1 MKQMEHS
8 YKGEEKFL
16 VNDLKTIVSKA
27 RSKAFA
33 AVNYSLVERN
43 WRIGKRIV
51 EEEQNG
57 EARAEYG
64 KHIIE
69 VASAALTEEF
79 GKGFSETNLI
89 NFKKFFLLFKE
100 LEIHQTVSE
109 EFRKQVLH
117 LLPWS
122 HYERLIR
129 VEDKKAREWYAK
141 EAYEQGWSFRTL
153 NRNINTLYY
162 ERLLMSK
169 KKQPVVNEMQD
180 KTKAYQQDK
189 LEYIKSPVVLEF
201 LGLPEDT
208 SLAESKLETAIIN
221 NLEKFLMEMGKGYA
235 LVARQQ
241 HIRTE
246 ENDYYI
252 DLVFYNY
259 LIKSFILVDL
269 KVNRITYQDVGQ
281 MDMYLQMY
289 DKMKKGPDDNPTIGI
304 ILCTETD
311 SDVARYSTLAKNDQM
326 FAAKYKLYLPDKEDL
341 RREIERQKELYL
353 MAHPEE
359 TGISVTN
366 GYAQPDSCF
375 MFAYDLEQDKLLWR
389 SADQSYNSMNFVVKG
404 DVILCGYGFTAEDDY
419 LYQINRNTGEI
430 LDRLEL
436 KKMPDLL
443 VEQDG
448 KLYVHTYS
456 YDYVIDF

>member
-1 MKQMEHS
+1 MKQLNKKYNDEDNM
-8 YKGEEKFL
+8 L
-16 VNDLKTIVSKA
+16 VNDLRSIVSKA

-43 WRIGKRIV
+43 WRIGQRIV
-51 EEEQNG
+51 EQEQNG
-57 EARAEYG
+57 ASRAEYG
-64 KHIIE
+64 KHVIE

-79 GKGFSETNLI
+79 GKGFSETNI
-89 NFKKFFLLFKE
+89 MNFKKFYLKFKE
-100 LEIHQTVSE
+100 LTIPQTVSE
-109 EFRKQVLH
+109 EFKKQKQQTLSDESSLLPPKGQTPSAQFELH

-129 VEDKKAREWYAK
+129 VEDKKAREWYTK
-141 EAYEQGWSFRTL
+141 EAFEQGWSFRTL

-162 ERLLMSK
+162 ERLLMST
-169 KKQPVVNEMQD
+169 KKQPVVDEMQD

-359 TGISVTN
+359 N
-366 GYAQPDSCF
+366 
-375 MFAYDLEQDKLLWR
+375 EK
-389 SADQSYNSMNFVVKG
+389 
-404 DVILCGYGFTAEDDY
+404 E
-419 LYQINRNTGEI
+419 
-430 LDRLEL
+430 
-436 KKMPDLL
+436 
-443 VEQDG
+443 
-448 KLYVHTYS
+448 
-456 YDYVIDF
+456 

>member
-1 MKQMEHS
+1 MKEPGKK
-8 YKGEEKFL
+8 YNDEDNIL
-16 VNDLKTIVSKA
+16 VNDLRSIVSKA

-51 EEEQNG
+51 EQEQNG
-57 EARAEYG
+57 ASRAEYG
-64 KHIIE
+64 KHVIE
-69 VASAALTEEF
+69 IASAALTEEF
-79 GKGFSETNLI
+79 GKGFSYTNIANYKRFYLTFNNLQI
-89 NFKKFFLLFKE
+89 L
-100 LEIHQTVSE
+100 QTVSE
-109 EFRKQVLH
+109 EFKNQKHQTLSDESSLLPQKDQTQSIQSELR

-141 EAYEQGWSFRTL
+141 EAFEQGWSFRTL

-221 NLEKFLMEMGKGYA
+221 NLEIFLMEMGKGYA

-359 TGISVTN
+359 N
-366 GYAQPDSCF
+366 
-375 MFAYDLEQDKLLWR
+375 DK
-389 SADQSYNSMNFVVKG
+389 
-404 DVILCGYGFTAEDDY
+404 E
-419 LYQINRNTGEI
+419 
-430 LDRLEL
+430 
-436 KKMPDLL
+436 
-443 VEQDG
+443 
-448 KLYVHTYS
+448 
-456 YDYVIDF
+456 

>member
-1 MKQMEHS
+1 MKEPGKKYNDEDNM
-8 YKGEEKFL
+8 L
-16 VNDLKTIVSKA
+16 VNDLRSIVSKA

-43 WRIGKRIV
+43 WRIGQRIV

-57 EARAEYG
+57 ASRAEYG
-64 KHIIE
+64 KHVIE
-69 VASAALTEEF
+69 IASAALTEEF
-79 GKGFSETNLI
+79 GKGFSYTNIANYKRFYLTFNNLQI
-89 NFKKFFLLFKE
+89 L
-100 LEIHQTVSE
+100 QTVSE
-109 EFRKQVLH
+109 EFNNPIQQTLPAKSSAPHKEDKAESAQSELR

-141 EAYEQGWSFRTL
+141 EAFEQGWSFRTL

-169 KKQPVVNEMQD
+169 KKRPVVDEMQD

-359 TGISVTN
+359 N
-366 GYAQPDSCF
+366 
-375 MFAYDLEQDKLLWR
+375 DK
-389 SADQSYNSMNFVVKG
+389 
-404 DVILCGYGFTAEDDY
+404 E
-419 LYQINRNTGEI
+419 
-430 LDRLEL
+430 
-436 KKMPDLL
+436 
-443 VEQDG
+443 
-448 KLYVHTYS
+448 
-456 YDYVIDF
+456 

>member
-1 MKQMEHS
+1 MKQPRKKYNDEDNM
-8 YKGEEKFL
+8 L
-16 VNDLKTIVSKA
+16 VNDLRSIVSKA

-43 WRIGKRIV
+43 WRIGQRIV
-51 EEEQNG
+51 EQEQNG
-57 EARAEYG
+57 ASRAEYG
-64 KHIIE
+64 KHVIE
-69 VASAALTEEF
+69 IASAALTEEF
-79 GKGFSETNLI
+79 GKGFSETNI
-89 NFKKFFLLFKE
+89 MNFKKFYLKFKE
-100 LEIHQTVSE
+100 LTIPQTLSE
-109 EFRKQVLH
+109 EFKKQKHQTLSDESS
-117 LLPWS
+117 LLPQKGQTQSAQFELRLFPWS

-141 EAYEQGWSFRTL
+141 EAFEQGWSFRTL

-353 MAHPEE
+353 MTHPEE
-359 TGISVTN
+359 N
-366 GYAQPDSCF
+366 
-375 MFAYDLEQDKLLWR
+375 EK
-389 SADQSYNSMNFVVKG
+389 
-404 DVILCGYGFTAEDDY
+404 E
-419 LYQINRNTGEI
+419 
-430 LDRLEL
+430 
-436 KKMPDLL
+436 
-443 VEQDG
+443 
-448 KLYVHTYS
+448 
-456 YDYVIDF
+456 

>member
-1 MKQMEHS
+1 MKEP
-8 YKGEEKFL
+8 EKKYNDEDNML
-16 VNDLKTIVSKA
+16 VNDLRSIVSKA

-43 WRIGKRIV
+43 WRIGQRIV
-51 EEEQNG
+51 EQEQNG
-57 EARAEYG
+57 ASRAEYG
-64 KHIIE
+64 KHVIE
-69 VASAALTEEF
+69 VASAALTKEF
-79 GKGFSETNLI
+79 GKGFSETNI
-89 NFKKFFLLFKE
+89 MNFKKFYLKFKE
-100 LEIHQTVSE
+100 LTIPQTLSE
-109 EFRKQVLH
+109 EFKKQKQQTPSDESSLLPQKGLTPSAQFELR

-141 EAYEQGWSFRTL
+141 EAFEQGWSFRTL

-353 MAHPEE
+353 MAHPE
-359 TGISVTN
+359 GN
-366 GYAQPDSCF
+366 
-375 MFAYDLEQDKLLWR
+375 DK
-389 SADQSYNSMNFVVKG
+389 
-404 DVILCGYGFTAEDDY
+404 E
-419 LYQINRNTGEI
+419 
-430 LDRLEL
+430 
-436 KKMPDLL
+436 
-443 VEQDG
+443 
-448 KLYVHTYS
+448 
-456 YDYVIDF
+456 

>member
-1 MKQMEHS
+1 MNEPGKKYNDEDNM
-8 YKGEEKFL
+8 L
-16 VNDLKTIVSKA
+16 VNDLRSIVSKA

-43 WRIGKRIV
+43 WRIGQRIV
-51 EEEQNG
+51 EQEQNG
-57 EARAEYG
+57 ASRAEYG
-64 KHIIE
+64 KHVIE

-79 GKGFSETNLI
+79 GKGFSKTNIRSYRKFYLLFSDMGIQQAVPAELETQKQQAVPAIFTALVKEENQTHFTNLNI
-89 NFKKFFLLFKE
+89 
-100 LEIHQTVSE
+100 
-109 EFRKQVLH
+109 
-117 LLPWS
+117 LPWT

-129 VEDKKAREWYAK
+129 VEDKQAREWYAK
-141 EAYEQGWSFRTL
+141 EAFNEGWSYRTL

-162 ERLLMSK
+162 ERLLMST
-169 KKQPVVNEMQD
+169 KKQPVVDEMQD

-359 TGISVTN
+359 N
-366 GYAQPDSCF
+366 
-375 MFAYDLEQDKLLWR
+375 DK
-389 SADQSYNSMNFVVKG
+389 
-404 DVILCGYGFTAEDDY
+404 E
-419 LYQINRNTGEI
+419 
-430 LDRLEL
+430 
-436 KKMPDLL
+436 
-443 VEQDG
+443 
-448 KLYVHTYS
+448 
-456 YDYVIDF
+456 

>member
-1 MKQMEHS
+1 MKEPGKKYNDEDNM
-8 YKGEEKFL
+8 L
-16 VNDLKTIVSKA
+16 VNDLRSIVSKA

-43 WRIGKRIV
+43 WRIGQRIV
-51 EEEQNG
+51 EQEQNG
-57 EARAEYG
+57 ASRAEYG
-64 KHIIE
+64 KHVIE
-69 VASAALTEEF
+69 IASAALTEEF
-79 GKGFSETNLI
+79 GKGFSETNI
-89 NFKKFFLLFKE
+89 MNFKKFYLKFKE
-100 LEIHQTVSE
+100 LTIPQTVSE
-109 EFRKQVLH
+109 EFKKQKQQTLSDELSSH
-117 LLPWS
+117 FQKGQTPPAQFELRLLPWS

-129 VEDKKAREWYAK
+129 IEDKKAREWYAK
-141 EAYEQGWSFRTL
+141 EAFEQGWSFRTL

-289 DKMKKGPDDNPTIGI
+289 DKMKKGPDDNSTIGI

-311 SDVARYSTLAKNDQM
+311 SDVARYSTLAQNDQM

-359 TGISVTN
+359 N
-366 GYAQPDSCF
+366 
-375 MFAYDLEQDKLLWR
+375 DK
-389 SADQSYNSMNFVVKG
+389 
-404 DVILCGYGFTAEDDY
+404 E
-419 LYQINRNTGEI
+419 
-430 LDRLEL
+430 
-436 KKMPDLL
+436 
-443 VEQDG
+443 
-448 KLYVHTYS
+448 
-456 YDYVIDF
+456 

>member
-1 MKQMEHS
+1 MKEPGKKYNDEDNM
-8 YKGEEKFL
+8 L
-16 VNDLKTIVSKA
+16 VNDLRSIVSKA

-43 WRIGKRIV
+43 WRIGQRIV
-51 EEEQNG
+51 EQEQNG
-57 EARAEYG
+57 ASRAEYG
-64 KHIIE
+64 KHVIE
-69 VASAALTEEF
+69 IASAALTEEF
-79 GKGFSETNLI
+79 GKGFSYTNIANYKRFYLTFNNLQI
-89 NFKKFFLLFKE
+89 L
-100 LEIHQTVSE
+100 QTVSE
-109 EFRKQVLH
+109 EFKKQKHQTLSDASSLLPQKDQTQSTQSELR

-141 EAYEQGWSFRTL
+141 EAFEQGWSFRTL

-162 ERLLMSK
+162 ERLLMST
-169 KKQPVVNEMQD
+169 KKQPVVDEMQD

-269 KVNRITYQDVGQ
+269 KVNRITYQDEGQ

-359 TGISVTN
+359 S
-366 GYAQPDSCF
+366 
-375 MFAYDLEQDKLLWR
+375 DK
-389 SADQSYNSMNFVVKG
+389 
-404 DVILCGYGFTAEDDY
+404 E
-419 LYQINRNTGEI
+419 
-430 LDRLEL
+430 
-436 KKMPDLL
+436 
-443 VEQDG
+443 
-448 KLYVHTYS
+448 
-456 YDYVIDF
+456 

>member
-1 MKQMEHS
+1 MKQPRKKYNDEDNM
-8 YKGEEKFL
+8 L
-16 VNDLKTIVSKA
+16 VNDLRSIVSKA

-43 WRIGKRIV
+43 WRIGQRIV
-51 EEEQNG
+51 EQEQNG
-57 EARAEYG
+57 ASRAEYG
-64 KHIIE
+64 KHVIE

-79 GKGFSETNLI
+79 GKGFSETNI
-89 NFKKFFLLFKE
+89 MNFKKFYLKFKE
-100 LEIHQTVSE
+100 LTIPQTLSE
-109 EFRKQVLH
+109 EFKKQKHQTLSDESSLLPQKGQTQSAQFELR

-141 EAYEQGWSFRTL
+141 EAFEQGWSFRTL

-169 KKQPVVNEMQD
+169 KKQPVVDEMQD

-359 TGISVTN
+359 N
-366 GYAQPDSCF
+366 
-375 MFAYDLEQDKLLWR
+375 DK
-389 SADQSYNSMNFVVKG
+389 
-404 DVILCGYGFTAEDDY
+404 E
-419 LYQINRNTGEI
+419 
-430 LDRLEL
+430 
-436 KKMPDLL
+436 
-443 VEQDG
+443 
-448 KLYVHTYS
+448 
-456 YDYVIDF
+456 

>member
-8 YKGEEKFL
+8 YKGGEKFL

-79 GKGFSETNLI
+79 GKGFSETNI
-89 NFKKFFLLFKE
+89 RIFRKFFLIFRN
-100 LEIHQTVSE
+100 LEIQQTVSAE
-109 EFRKQVLH
+109 SNLPKQQTLSDNLSSH
-117 LLPWS
+117 FQKGQTPPAQFKLRLLPWS

-129 VEDKKAREWYAK
+129 IEDKRARDWYAK
-141 EAYEQGWSFRTL
+141 EAFEQGWSYRTL
-153 NRNINTLYY
+153 SRNINTLYY

-169 KKQPVVNEMQD
+169 DKAPVEKEMKEKTNEF
-180 KTKAYQQDK
+180 QQDK
-189 LEYIKSPVVLEF
+189 LEYIKSPVVMEF
-201 LGLPEDT
+201 LGLPSDS
-208 SLAESKLETAIIN
+208 SLKESKLESAIID

-289 DKMKKGPDDNPTIGI
+289 DKKKKGPDDNPTIGI

-359 TGISVTN
+359 N
-366 GYAQPDSCF
+366 
-375 MFAYDLEQDKLLWR
+375 DK
-389 SADQSYNSMNFVVKG
+389 
-404 DVILCGYGFTAEDDY
+404 E
-419 LYQINRNTGEI
+419 
-430 LDRLEL
+430 
-436 KKMPDLL
+436 
-443 VEQDG
+443 
-448 KLYVHTYS
+448 
-456 YDYVIDF
+456 

>member
-1 MKQMEHS
+1 MKEP
-8 YKGEEKFL
+8 EKKYNDEDNML
-16 VNDLKTIVSKA
+16 VNDLRSIVSKA

-43 WRIGKRIV
+43 WRIGQRIV

-57 EARAEYG
+57 TSRAEYG
-64 KHIIE
+64 KHVIE
-69 VASAALTEEF
+69 VASAALTKEF
-79 GKGFSETNLI
+79 GKGFSYTNIANYKRFYLTFRDLQI
-89 NFKKFFLLFKE
+89 L
-100 LEIHQTVSE
+100 QTVSE
-109 EFRKQVLH
+109 EFKKQKHQTLSDESSLLPQKDQTQSTQSELR

-141 EAYEQGWSFRTL
+141 EAFEEGWSFRTL

-353 MAHPEE
+353 MTHPEE
-359 TGISVTN
+359 N
-366 GYAQPDSCF
+366 
-375 MFAYDLEQDKLLWR
+375 DK
-389 SADQSYNSMNFVVKG
+389 
-404 DVILCGYGFTAEDDY
+404 E
-419 LYQINRNTGEI
+419 
-430 LDRLEL
+430 
-436 KKMPDLL
+436 
-443 VEQDG
+443 
-448 KLYVHTYS
+448 
-456 YDYVIDF
+456 

>member
-1 MKQMEHS
+1 MKQLNKKYNDEDNM
-8 YKGEEKFL
+8 L
-16 VNDLKTIVSKA
+16 VNDLRSIVSKA

-43 WRIGKRIV
+43 WRIGQRIV
-51 EEEQNG
+51 EQEQNG
-57 EARAEYG
+57 ASRAEYG
-64 KHIIE
+64 KHVIE
-69 VASAALTEEF
+69 VASAALTKEF
-79 GKGFSETNLI
+79 GKGFSETNI
-89 NFKKFFLLFKE
+89 MNFKKFYLKFKE
-100 LEIHQTVSE
+100 LTIPQTLSEEFKKQKQQTQSDESSLFPQKGQTVSAQSE
-109 EFRKQVLH
+109 LR

-141 EAYEQGWSFRTL
+141 EAFEQGWSYRTL

-162 ERLLMSK
+162 ERLLMST
-169 KKQPVVNEMQD
+169 KKQPVVKEMQD
-180 KTKAYQQDK
+180 KTKDYQQDK

-359 TGISVTN
+359 N
-366 GYAQPDSCF
+366 
-375 MFAYDLEQDKLLWR
+375 DK
-389 SADQSYNSMNFVVKG
+389 
-404 DVILCGYGFTAEDDY
+404 E
-419 LYQINRNTGEI
+419 
-430 LDRLEL
+430 
-436 KKMPDLL
+436 
-443 VEQDG
+443 
-448 KLYVHTYS
+448 
-456 YDYVIDF
+456 

>member
-1 MKQMEHS
+1 MKQLNKKYNDEDNM
-8 YKGEEKFL
+8 L
-16 VNDLKTIVSKA
+16 VNDLRSIVSKA

-43 WRIGKRIV
+43 WRIGQRIV

-57 EARAEYG
+57 ASRAEYG
-64 KHIIE
+64 KHVIE
-69 VASAALTEEF
+69 VASAALTKEF
-79 GKGFSETNLI
+79 GKGFSETNI
-89 NFKKFFLLFKE
+89 MNFKKFYLKFKE
-100 LEIHQTVSE
+100 LAIPQTVSE
-109 EFRKQVLH
+109 EFKKQKHQTLSDESSLLPQKGQTQSAQFELR

-141 EAYEQGWSFRTL
+141 EAFEQGWSFRTL

-353 MAHPEE
+353 MAHPKE
-359 TGISVTN
+359 N
-366 GYAQPDSCF
+366 
-375 MFAYDLEQDKLLWR
+375 DK
-389 SADQSYNSMNFVVKG
+389 
-404 DVILCGYGFTAEDDY
+404 E
-419 LYQINRNTGEI
+419 
-430 LDRLEL
+430 
-436 KKMPDLL
+436 
-443 VEQDG
+443 
-448 KLYVHTYS
+448 
-456 YDYVIDF
+456 

>member
-1 MKQMEHS
+1 MKEPGKKYNDEDNM
-8 YKGEEKFL
+8 L
-16 VNDLKTIVSKA
+16 VNDLRSIVSKA

-43 WRIGKRIV
+43 WRIGQRIV
-51 EEEQNG
+51 EQEQNG
-57 EARAEYG
+57 ASRAEYG
-64 KHIIE
+64 KHVIE
-69 VASAALTEEF
+69 IASAALTEEF
-79 GKGFSETNLI
+79 GKGFSYTNIANYKRFYLTFNNLQI
-89 NFKKFFLLFKE
+89 L
-100 LEIHQTVSE
+100 QTVSE
-109 EFRKQVLH
+109 EFNNPIQQTLPAKSSTPHKEDKAESTQSELR

-141 EAYEQGWSFRTL
+141 EAFNEGWSYRTL

-201 LGLPEDT
+201 LGLPEDI

-281 MDMYLQMY
+281 MDMYVRMY
-289 DKMKKGPDDNPTIGI
+289 DERQRSEGDNPTIGLL
-304 ILCTETD
+304 LCEDTD
-311 SDVARYSTLAKNDQM
+311 EDIARYSILHDNAHL
-326 FAAKYKLYLPDKEDL
+326 FASKYMTYMPTREQLKA
-341 RREIERQKELYL
+341 EIERQK
-353 MAHPEE
+353 
-359 TGISVTN
+359 T
-366 GYAQPDSCF
+366 
-375 MFAYDLEQDKLLWR
+375 MFLLKHDER
-389 SADQSYNSMNFVVKG
+389 K
-404 DVILCGYGFTAEDDY
+404 ED
-419 LYQINRNTGEI
+419 
-430 LDRLEL
+430 
-436 KKMPDLL
+436 
-443 VEQDG
+443 
-448 KLYVHTYS
+448 
-456 YDYVIDF
+456 

>member
-1 MKQMEHS
+1 MKQPRKKYNDEDNM
-8 YKGEEKFL
+8 L
-16 VNDLKTIVSKA
+16 VNDLRSIVSKA

-43 WRIGKRIV
+43 WRIGQRIV
-51 EEEQNG
+51 EQEQNG
-57 EARAEYG
+57 ASRAEYG
-64 KHIIE
+64 KHVIE
-69 VASAALTEEF
+69 IASAALTEEF
-79 GKGFSETNLI
+79 GKGFSETNI
-89 NFKKFFLLFKE
+89 MNFKKFYLKFKE
-100 LEIHQTVSE
+100 LTIPQTVSE
-109 EFRKQVLH
+109 EFKKQKHQTLSDESSLLPQKGQTQSAQFELR

-141 EAYEQGWSFRTL
+141 EAFEQGWSFRTL

-169 KKQPVVNEMQD
+169 KKQPVVSEMQD

-304 ILCTETD
+304 ILCSETD

-341 RREIERQKELYL
+341 KREIERQKELYL

-359 TGISVTN
+359 N
-366 GYAQPDSCF
+366 
-375 MFAYDLEQDKLLWR
+375 DK
-389 SADQSYNSMNFVVKG
+389 
-404 DVILCGYGFTAEDDY
+404 E
-419 LYQINRNTGEI
+419 
-430 LDRLEL
+430 
-436 KKMPDLL
+436 
-443 VEQDG
+443 
-448 KLYVHTYS
+448 
-456 YDYVIDF
+456 

>member
-1 MKQMEHS
+1 MKEP
-8 YKGEEKFL
+8 EKKYNDEDNML
-16 VNDLKTIVSKA
+16 VNDLRSIVSKA

-43 WRIGKRIV
+43 WRIGQRIV

-57 EARAEYG
+57 TSRAEYG
-64 KHIIE
+64 KHVIE
-69 VASAALTEEF
+69 VASAALTKEF
-79 GKGFSETNLI
+79 GKGFSYTNIANYKRFYLTFSDLQI
-89 NFKKFFLLFKE
+89 L
-100 LEIHQTVSE
+100 QTVSE
-109 EFRKQVLH
+109 EFKKQKHQTLSDESS
-117 LLPWS
+117 LLPQKGQTPPAQFELRFLPWS

-141 EAYEQGWSFRTL
+141 EAFEQDWSFRTL

-162 ERLLMSK
+162 ERLLMST
-169 KKQPVVNEMQD
+169 KKQPVVDEMQD

-359 TGISVTN
+359 N
-366 GYAQPDSCF
+366 
-375 MFAYDLEQDKLLWR
+375 DK
-389 SADQSYNSMNFVVKG
+389 
-404 DVILCGYGFTAEDDY
+404 E
-419 LYQINRNTGEI
+419 
-430 LDRLEL
+430 
-436 KKMPDLL
+436 
-443 VEQDG
+443 
-448 KLYVHTYS
+448 
-456 YDYVIDF
+456 

>member
-1 MKQMEHS
+1 MKQPRKKYNDEDNM
-8 YKGEEKFL
+8 L
-16 VNDLKTIVSKA
+16 VNDLRSIVSKA

-43 WRIGKRIV
+43 WRIGQRIV
-51 EEEQNG
+51 EQEQNG
-57 EARAEYG
+57 ASRAEYG
-64 KHIIE
+64 KHVIE
-69 VASAALTEEF
+69 IASAALTEEF
-79 GKGFSETNLI
+79 GKGFSETNI
-89 NFKKFFLLFKE
+89 MNFKKFYLKFKE
-100 LEIHQTVSE
+100 LTIPQTLSE
-109 EFRKQVLH
+109 EFKKQKHQTLSDEFSLLPQKGQTQSAQFELR

-141 EAYEQGWSFRTL
+141 EAFEQGWSFRTL

-326 FAAKYKLYLPDKEDL
+326 FAAKYKFYLPDKEDL

-359 TGISVTN
+359 N
-366 GYAQPDSCF
+366 
-375 MFAYDLEQDKLLWR
+375 DK
-389 SADQSYNSMNFVVKG
+389 
-404 DVILCGYGFTAEDDY
+404 E
-419 LYQINRNTGEI
+419 
-430 LDRLEL
+430 
-436 KKMPDLL
+436 
-443 VEQDG
+443 
-448 KLYVHTYS
+448 
-456 YDYVIDF
+456 

>member
-1 MKQMEHS
+1 MEGIRAKISSIMKQPRKKYNDEDNM
-8 YKGEEKFL
+8 L
-16 VNDLKTIVSKA
+16 VNDLRSIVSKA

-43 WRIGKRIV
+43 WRIGQRIV
-51 EEEQNG
+51 EQEQNG
-57 EARAEYG
+57 ASRAEYG
-64 KHIIE
+64 KHVIE
-69 VASAALTEEF
+69 IASAALTEEF
-79 GKGFSETNLI
+79 GKGFSYTNIANYKRFYLTFNNLQI
-89 NFKKFFLLFKE
+89 L
-100 LEIHQTVSE
+100 QTVSE
-109 EFRKQVLH
+109 EFNNPIQQTLPAKSSTPHKEDKAESTQSELR

-141 EAYEQGWSFRTL
+141 EAFEQGWSYRTL

-311 SDVARYSTLAKNDQM
+311 SDVVRYSTLAKNDQM

-359 TGISVTN
+359 N
-366 GYAQPDSCF
+366 
-375 MFAYDLEQDKLLWR
+375 DK
-389 SADQSYNSMNFVVKG
+389 
-404 DVILCGYGFTAEDDY
+404 E
-419 LYQINRNTGEI
+419 
-430 LDRLEL
+430 
-436 KKMPDLL
+436 
-443 VEQDG
+443 
-448 KLYVHTYS
+448 
-456 YDYVIDF
+456 

>member
-1 MKQMEHS
+1 MKEPGKKYNDEDNM
-8 YKGEEKFL
+8 L
-16 VNDLKTIVSKA
+16 VNDLRSIVSKA

-43 WRIGKRIV
+43 WRIGQRIV
-51 EEEQNG
+51 EQEQNG
-57 EARAEYG
+57 ASRAEYG
-64 KHIIE
+64 KHVIE
-69 VASAALTEEF
+69 IASAALTEEF
-79 GKGFSETNLI
+79 GKGFSETNI
-89 NFKKFFLLFKE
+89 MNFKKFYLKFKE
-100 LEIHQTVSE
+100 LTIPQTLSE
-109 EFRKQVLH
+109 EFKKQKHQTLSDESSLLPQKGQTQSAQFELR

-141 EAYEQGWSFRTL
+141 EAFNQGWSYRTL

-189 LEYIKSPVVLEF
+189 LEYIKSPVVMEF
-201 LGLPEDT
+201 LGLPSDS
-208 SLAESKLETAIIN
+208 SLKESKLESAIID

-304 ILCTETD
+304 ILCAETD

-341 RREIERQKELYL
+341 KREIERQKELYL

-359 TGISVTN
+359 N
-366 GYAQPDSCF
+366 
-375 MFAYDLEQDKLLWR
+375 DK
-389 SADQSYNSMNFVVKG
+389 
-404 DVILCGYGFTAEDDY
+404 E
-419 LYQINRNTGEI
+419 
-430 LDRLEL
+430 
-436 KKMPDLL
+436 
-443 VEQDG
+443 
-448 KLYVHTYS
+448 
-456 YDYVIDF
+456 

>member
-1 MKQMEHS
+1 MKEPGKKYNDEDNM
-8 YKGEEKFL
+8 L
-16 VNDLKTIVSKA
+16 VNDLRSIVSKA

-43 WRIGKRIV
+43 WRIGQRIV
-51 EEEQNG
+51 EQEQNG
-57 EARAEYG
+57 ASRAEYG
-64 KHIIE
+64 KHVIE
-69 VASAALTEEF
+69 IASAALTEEF
-79 GKGFSETNLI
+79 GKGFSYTNIANYKRFYLTFNNLQI
-89 NFKKFFLLFKE
+89 L
-100 LEIHQTVSE
+100 QTVSE
-109 EFRKQVLH
+109 EFKKQKHQTLSDESSLLPQKDQTQSTQSELR

-141 EAYEQGWSFRTL
+141 EAFEQGWSFRTL

-169 KKQPVVNEMQD
+169 KKQPVVDEMQD

-359 TGISVTN
+359 N
-366 GYAQPDSCF
+366 
-375 MFAYDLEQDKLLWR
+375 DK
-389 SADQSYNSMNFVVKG
+389 
-404 DVILCGYGFTAEDDY
+404 E
-419 LYQINRNTGEI
+419 
-430 LDRLEL
+430 
-436 KKMPDLL
+436 
-443 VEQDG
+443 
-448 KLYVHTYS
+448 
-456 YDYVIDF
+456 

>member
-1 MKQMEHS
+1 MQEP
-8 YKGEEKFL
+8 EKKYNDEDNML
-16 VNDLKTIVSKA
+16 VNDLRSIVSKA

-43 WRIGKRIV
+43 WRIGQRIV
-51 EEEQNG
+51 EQEQNG
-57 EARAEYG
+57 ASRAEYG
-64 KHIIE
+64 KHVIE

-79 GKGFSETNLI
+79 GKGFSYTNIANYKRFYLTFNNLQI
-89 NFKKFFLLFKE
+89 L
-100 LEIHQTVSE
+100 QTVSE
-109 EFRKQVLH
+109 EFNNPIQQTLPAKSSATHKEDKAESTQSELR

-141 EAYEQGWSFRTL
+141 EAFEQGWSFRTL

-162 ERLLMSK
+162 ERLLMST

-235 LVARQQ
+235 LVSRQQ

-359 TGISVTN
+359 N
-366 GYAQPDSCF
+366 
-375 MFAYDLEQDKLLWR
+375 DK
-389 SADQSYNSMNFVVKG
+389 
-404 DVILCGYGFTAEDDY
+404 E
-419 LYQINRNTGEI
+419 
-430 LDRLEL
+430 
-436 KKMPDLL
+436 
-443 VEQDG
+443 
-448 KLYVHTYS
+448 
-456 YDYVIDF
+456 

>member
-1 MKQMEHS
+1 MKQLNKKYNDEDNM
-8 YKGEEKFL
+8 L
-16 VNDLKTIVSKA
+16 VNDLRSIVSKA

-43 WRIGKRIV
+43 WRIGQRIV
-51 EEEQNG
+51 EQEQNG
-57 EARAEYG
+57 ASRAEYG
-64 KHIIE
+64 KHVIE

-79 GKGFSETNLI
+79 GKGFSETNI
-89 NFKKFFLLFKE
+89 MNFKKFYLKFKE
-100 LEIHQTVSE
+100 LTIPQTLSE
-109 EFRKQVLH
+109 EFKKQKQQTQSDESSLLPPKGQTPPAQFELR

-129 VEDKKAREWYAK
+129 VEDKKAREWYTK
-141 EAYEQGWSFRTL
+141 EAFEQGWSFRTL

-162 ERLLMSK
+162 ERLLMST
-169 KKQPVVNEMQD
+169 KKQPVVDEMQD

-341 RREIERQKELYL
+341 RREIERQKELFL
-353 MAHPEE
+353 IAHPEE
-359 TGISVTN
+359 N
-366 GYAQPDSCF
+366 
-375 MFAYDLEQDKLLWR
+375 EK
-389 SADQSYNSMNFVVKG
+389 
-404 DVILCGYGFTAEDDY
+404 E
-419 LYQINRNTGEI
+419 
-430 LDRLEL
+430 
-436 KKMPDLL
+436 
-443 VEQDG
+443 
-448 KLYVHTYS
+448 
-456 YDYVIDF
+456 

>member
-1 MKQMEHS
+1 MKEPGKKYNDEDNM
-8 YKGEEKFL
+8 L
-16 VNDLKTIVSKA
+16 VNDLRSIVSKA

-43 WRIGKRIV
+43 WRIGQRIV

-57 EARAEYG
+57 TSRAEYG
-64 KHIIE
+64 KHVIE
-69 VASAALTEEF
+69 VASAALTKEF
-79 GKGFSETNLI
+79 GKGFSYTNIANYKRFYLTFSDLQI
-89 NFKKFFLLFKE
+89 L
-100 LEIHQTVSE
+100 QTVSE
-109 EFRKQVLH
+109 EFKKQKHQTLSDESSLLPQKGQTQPAQFELR

-141 EAYEQGWSFRTL
+141 EAFEQGWSYRTL

-162 ERLLMSK
+162 ERLLMST
-169 KKQPVVNEMQD
+169 KKQPVVDEMQD

-326 FAAKYKLYLPDKEDL
+326 FAAKYKLYLPNKEDL

-359 TGISVTN
+359 N
-366 GYAQPDSCF
+366 
-375 MFAYDLEQDKLLWR
+375 DK
-389 SADQSYNSMNFVVKG
+389 
-404 DVILCGYGFTAEDDY
+404 E
-419 LYQINRNTGEI
+419 
-430 LDRLEL
+430 
-436 KKMPDLL
+436 
-443 VEQDG
+443 
-448 KLYVHTYS
+448 
-456 YDYVIDF
+456 

>member
-1 MKQMEHS
+1 MKQPGKKYNDEDNM
-8 YKGEEKFL
+8 L
-16 VNDLKTIVSKA
+16 VNDLRSIVSKA

-43 WRIGKRIV
+43 WRIGQRIV

-57 EARAEYG
+57 ASRAEYG
-64 KHIIE
+64 KHVIE
-69 VASAALTEEF
+69 VASAALTKEF
-79 GKGFSETNLI
+79 GKGFSETNI
-89 NFKKFFLLFKE
+89 MNFKKFYLKFKE
-100 LEIHQTVSE
+100 LTIPQTLSE
-109 EFRKQVLH
+109 EFKKQKHQTLSDESSLLPQKGQTQPAQFELR

-141 EAYEQGWSFRTL
+141 EAFNEGWSYRTL

-162 ERLLMSK
+162 ERLLMST
-169 KKQPVVNEMQD
+169 KKQPVVDEMQD

-359 TGISVTN
+359 N
-366 GYAQPDSCF
+366 
-375 MFAYDLEQDKLLWR
+375 EK
-389 SADQSYNSMNFVVKG
+389 
-404 DVILCGYGFTAEDDY
+404 E
-419 LYQINRNTGEI
+419 
-430 LDRLEL
+430 
-436 KKMPDLL
+436 
-443 VEQDG
+443 
-448 KLYVHTYS
+448 
-456 YDYVIDF
+456 

>member
-1 MKQMEHS
+1 MKEPGKKYNDEDTM
-8 YKGEEKFL
+8 L
-16 VNDLKTIVSKA
+16 VNDLRSIVSKA

-43 WRIGKRIV
+43 WRIGQRIV

-57 EARAEYG
+57 ASRAEYG
-64 KHIIE
+64 KHVIE
-69 VASAALTEEF
+69 VASAALTKEF
-79 GKGFSETNLI
+79 GKGFSETNI
-89 NFKKFFLLFKE
+89 MNFKKFYLKFKE
-100 LEIHQTVSE
+100 LIIPQTLSE
-109 EFRKQVLH
+109 EFKKQKHQTLSDESSLLPQKGQTQPAQFELR

-129 VEDKKAREWYAK
+129 VEDKKAREWYVK
-141 EAYEQGWSFRTL
+141 EAFEQGWSYRTL

-162 ERLLMSK
+162 ERLLMST
-169 KKQPVVNEMQD
+169 KKQPVVDEMQD

-359 TGISVTN
+359 N
-366 GYAQPDSCF
+366 
-375 MFAYDLEQDKLLWR
+375 DK
-389 SADQSYNSMNFVVKG
+389 
-404 DVILCGYGFTAEDDY
+404 E
-419 LYQINRNTGEI
+419 
-430 LDRLEL
+430 
-436 KKMPDLL
+436 
-443 VEQDG
+443 
-448 KLYVHTYS
+448 
-456 YDYVIDF
+456 

>member
-1 MKQMEHS
+1 MKEPGKKYNDEDNM
-8 YKGEEKFL
+8 L
-16 VNDLKTIVSKA
+16 VNDLRSIVSKA

-43 WRIGKRIV
+43 WRIGQRIV

-57 EARAEYG
+57 ASRAKYG
-64 KHIIE
+64 KHVIE

-79 GKGFSETNLI
+79 GKGFSYTNIANYKRFYLTFSDLQI
-89 NFKKFFLLFKE
+89 L
-100 LEIHQTVSE
+100 QTLSE
-109 EFRKQVLH
+109 EFKKQKHQTLSDESSLLPQKGQTPPAQFELR

-141 EAYEQGWSFRTL
+141 EAFNEGWSYRTL

-359 TGISVTN
+359 N
-366 GYAQPDSCF
+366 
-375 MFAYDLEQDKLLWR
+375 DK
-389 SADQSYNSMNFVVKG
+389 
-404 DVILCGYGFTAEDDY
+404 E
-419 LYQINRNTGEI
+419 
-430 LDRLEL
+430 
-436 KKMPDLL
+436 
-443 VEQDG
+443 
-448 KLYVHTYS
+448 
-456 YDYVIDF
+456 

>member
-1 MKQMEHS
+1 MKQPRKKYNDEDNM
-8 YKGEEKFL
+8 L
-16 VNDLKTIVSKA
+16 VNDLRSIVSKA

-43 WRIGKRIV
+43 WRIGQRIV

-57 EARAEYG
+57 ASRAEYG
-64 KHIIE
+64 KHVIE

-79 GKGFSETNLI
+79 GKGFSYTNIANYKRFYLTFNNLQI
-89 NFKKFFLLFKE
+89 L
-100 LEIHQTVSE
+100 QTVSE
-109 EFRKQVLH
+109 EFNNPIQQTLPAKSSAPHKEDKAESTQSELR

-141 EAYEQGWSFRTL
+141 EAFEQGWSFRTL
-153 NRNINTLYY
+153 NRNITTLYY

-169 KKQPVVNEMQD
+169 KKRPVVDEMQD
-180 KTKAYQQDK
+180 NTKAYQQDK

-359 TGISVTN
+359 N
-366 GYAQPDSCF
+366 
-375 MFAYDLEQDKLLWR
+375 DK
-389 SADQSYNSMNFVVKG
+389 
-404 DVILCGYGFTAEDDY
+404 E
-419 LYQINRNTGEI
+419 
-430 LDRLEL
+430 
-436 KKMPDLL
+436 
-443 VEQDG
+443 
-448 KLYVHTYS
+448 
-456 YDYVIDF
+456 

>member
-1 MKQMEHS
+1 MKEPGKK
-8 YKGEEKFL
+8 YNDEDNIL
-16 VNDLKTIVSKA
+16 VNDLRSIVSKA

-43 WRIGKRIV
+43 WRIGQRIV

-57 EARAEYG
+57 ASRAEYG
-64 KHIIE
+64 KHVIE
-69 VASAALTEEF
+69 VASAALTKEF
-79 GKGFSETNLI
+79 GKGFSETNI
-89 NFKKFFLLFKE
+89 MNFKKFYLKFKE
-100 LEIHQTVSE
+100 LTIPQTLSE
-109 EFRKQVLH
+109 EFKKQKHQTLSDESSLLPQKGQTQSTQSELR

-141 EAYEQGWSFRTL
+141 EAFEQGWSFRTL

-169 KKQPVVNEMQD
+169 KKRPVVDEMQD

-281 MDMYLQMY
+281 MDMYLQIY

-353 MAHPEE
+353 MAHPKE
-359 TGISVTN
+359 N
-366 GYAQPDSCF
+366 
-375 MFAYDLEQDKLLWR
+375 DK
-389 SADQSYNSMNFVVKG
+389 
-404 DVILCGYGFTAEDDY
+404 E
-419 LYQINRNTGEI
+419 
-430 LDRLEL
+430 
-436 KKMPDLL
+436 
-443 VEQDG
+443 
-448 KLYVHTYS
+448 
-456 YDYVIDF
+456 

>member
-1 MKQMEHS
+1 MKEP
-8 YKGEEKFL
+8 EKKYDDEDNML
-16 VNDLKTIVSKA
+16 VNDLRSIVSKA

-43 WRIGKRIV
+43 WRIGQRIV
-51 EEEQNG
+51 EQEQNG
-57 EARAEYG
+57 ASRAEYG
-64 KHIIE
+64 KHVIE
-69 VASAALTEEF
+69 VASAALTKEF
-79 GKGFSETNLI
+79 GKGFSETNI
-89 NFKKFFLLFKE
+89 MNFKKFYLKFKE
-100 LEIHQTVSE
+100 LTIPQTLSE
-109 EFRKQVLH
+109 EFKKQKQQTPSDESSLLPQKGLTPSAQFELR

-141 EAYEQGWSFRTL
+141 EAFEQGWSFRTL

-353 MAHPEE
+353 MAHPE
-359 TGISVTN
+359 GN
-366 GYAQPDSCF
+366 
-375 MFAYDLEQDKLLWR
+375 DK
-389 SADQSYNSMNFVVKG
+389 
-404 DVILCGYGFTAEDDY
+404 E
-419 LYQINRNTGEI
+419 
-430 LDRLEL
+430 
-436 KKMPDLL
+436 
-443 VEQDG
+443 
-448 KLYVHTYS
+448 
-456 YDYVIDF
+456 

>member
-1 MKQMEHS
+1 MKEPGKKYNDEDNM
-8 YKGEEKFL
+8 L
-16 VNDLKTIVSKA
+16 VNDLRSIVSKA

-43 WRIGKRIV
+43 WRIGQRIV
-51 EEEQNG
+51 EQEQNG
-57 EARAEYG
+57 ASRAEYG
-64 KHIIE
+64 KHVIE
-69 VASAALTEEF
+69 IASAALTEEF
-79 GKGFSETNLI
+79 GKGFSETNI
-89 NFKKFFLLFKE
+89 MNFKKFYLKFKE
-100 LEIHQTVSE
+100 LTIPQTLSE
-109 EFRKQVLH
+109 EFKKQKHQTLSDESSLLPQKGQTQSAQFELR

-141 EAYEQGWSFRTL
+141 EAFNEGWSYRTL

-359 TGISVTN
+359 N
-366 GYAQPDSCF
+366 
-375 MFAYDLEQDKLLWR
+375 DK
-389 SADQSYNSMNFVVKG
+389 
-404 DVILCGYGFTAEDDY
+404 E
-419 LYQINRNTGEI
+419 
-430 LDRLEL
+430 
-436 KKMPDLL
+436 
-443 VEQDG
+443 
-448 KLYVHTYS
+448 
-456 YDYVIDF
+456 

>member
-1 MKQMEHS
+1 MAQIDKIYE
-8 YKGEEKFL
+8 GEDKTL
-16 VNDLKTIVSKA
+16 VKDLRSIVSKA

-43 WRIGKRIV
+43 WRIGQRIV
-51 EEEQNG
+51 EEEQHG
-57 EARAEYG
+57 ASRAEYG
-64 KHIIE
+64 KHVIE

-79 GKGFSETNLI
+79 GKGFSKTNI
-89 NFKKFFLLFKE
+89 KNYKKFFLYFSDLQKGQTLSDLFKD
-100 LEIHQTVSE
+100 VSVS
-109 EFRKQVLH
+109 QLPPTLTSQ

-129 VEDKKAREWYAK
+129 VEDQNAREWYAK
-141 EAYEQGWSFRTL
+141 EAFEQGWAFRTL

-169 KKQPVVNEMQD
+169 DKQPVVNEMKA
-180 KTKAYQQDK
+180 KTKTFQQDK

-208 SLAESKLETAIIN
+208 SLAESKLESTIID

-289 DKMKKGPDDNPTIGI
+289 DNMKKGPDDNPTIGI
-304 ILCTETD
+304 ILCAETD

-359 TGISVTN
+359 
-366 GYAQPDSCF
+366 
-375 MFAYDLEQDKLLWR
+375 
-389 SADQSYNSMNFVVKG
+389 
-404 DVILCGYGFTAEDDY
+404 
-419 LYQINRNTGEI
+419 
-430 LDRLEL
+430 
-436 KKMPDLL
+436 KK
-443 VEQDG
+443 
-448 KLYVHTYS
+448 
-456 YDYVIDF
+456 

>member
-64 KHIIE
+64 KYIIE

-79 GKGFSETNLI
+79 GKGFSETNI
-89 NFKKFFLLFKE
+89 RTFRKFFLIFRN
-100 LEIHQTVSE
+100 LEIQQTVSAE
-109 EFRKQVLH
+109 SNLPKQQTLSDNLSSH
-117 LLPWS
+117 FQKGQTPPAQFKLRLLPWS

-141 EAYEQGWSFRTL
+141 EAFEQGWSFRTL

-169 KKQPVVNEMQD
+169 KKRPVVDEMQD

-359 TGISVTN
+359 N
-366 GYAQPDSCF
+366 
-375 MFAYDLEQDKLLWR
+375 DK
-389 SADQSYNSMNFVVKG
+389 
-404 DVILCGYGFTAEDDY
+404 E
-419 LYQINRNTGEI
+419 
-430 LDRLEL
+430 
-436 KKMPDLL
+436 
-443 VEQDG
+443 
-448 KLYVHTYS
+448 
-456 YDYVIDF
+456 

>member
-1 MKQMEHS
+1 MEHL
-8 YKGEEKFL
+8 YKGQETFL

-27 RSKAFA
+27 KSKAFA

-43 WRIGKRIV
+43 WSIGKRIV

-57 EARAEYG
+57 AARAEYG
-64 KHIIE
+64 KRIIE

-79 GKGFSETNLI
+79 GKGFSYTNIANYKRFYLMFNNLQI
-89 NFKKFFLLFKE
+89 L
-100 LEIHQTVSE
+100 QTVSDE
-109 EFRKQVLH
+109 SSHTQVLTQKTELH

-129 VEDKKAREWYAK
+129 IEDKQARDWYAK
-141 EAYEQGWSFRTL
+141 EAFEQGWSYRTL
-153 NRNINTLYY
+153 SRNINTLYY

-169 KKQPVVNEMQD
+169 EKAPVEKEMKE
-180 KTKAYQQDK
+180 KTHVFQQDK
-189 LEYIKSPVVLEF
+189 LEYIKSPVVMEF
-201 LGLPEDT
+201 LGLPSDS
-208 SLAESKLETAIIN
+208 SLKESKLESAIID

-289 DKMKKGPDDNPTIGI
+289 DKKKKGSDDNPTIGI
-304 ILCTETD
+304 ILCAETD

-326 FAAKYKLYLPDKEDL
+326 FAAKYKLYLPNEEDL

-353 MAHPEE
+353 IAHP
-359 TGISVTN
+359 
-366 GYAQPDSCF
+366 
-375 MFAYDLEQDKLLWR
+375 DK
-389 SADQSYNSMNFVVKG
+389 
-404 DVILCGYGFTAEDDY
+404 
-419 LYQINRNTGEI
+419 
-430 LDRLEL
+430 
-436 KKMPDLL
+436 
-443 VEQDG
+443 
-448 KLYVHTYS
+448 
-456 YDYVIDF
+456 